1 MIKFI
6 HTGDLHLGLQFN
18 NVSFH
23 KEKAMDRRRELWVT
37 FQRIVNYSKEREVDF
52 LFIAGDLFEDA
63 YFTLGDIKRV
73 RDILAEAP
81 NVNILISAGN
91 HDNLNTKSLYLRIE
105 WSKNV
110 HIFNSNKLE
119 VKVYKEL
126 NTIIYGYS
134 WDRVEFKDN
143 SLFKELPN
151 IDGDMNNILLLH
163 GDVSKNSNYLPINL
177 NELETLNMDYI
188 ALGHIHKPSLFTDK
202 IAYCGCPEPLDFGEL
217 GERGIIEGT
226 IDNGTTKIEFLPF
239 SMRSFYEVNIVVD
252 ENLGYQDIINKITAI
267 VNANSSK
274 NFYRIRLKGYVQQD
288 MDLTN
293 LYKDVEN
300 NFYHL
305 ELFNETTPD
314 YDLIALEESNK
325 DNIIGQFIL
334 TMKDKNLEDEMVRD
348 ALYYGLEALLKGR
361 C

>member
-23 KEKAMDRRRELWVT
+23 KEKAMDRRRELWAT
-37 FQRIVNYSKEREVDF
+37 FHRIVNYSKEREVDF
-52 LFIAGDLFEDA
+52 LLIAGDLFEDA

-73 RDILAEAP
+73 RDILAEAV
-81 NVNILISAGN
+81 NINILISAGN
-91 HDNLNTKSLYLRIE
+91 HDNLNTKSLYNRIE

-110 HIFNSNKLE
+110 HIFNSNGLD
-119 VKVYKEL
+119 VVAYPEL
-126 NTIIYGYS
+126 NTTVYGYS

-143 SLFKELPN
+143 SLFEQLPT
-151 IDGDMNNILLLH
+151 IDENMSNILLLH
-163 GDVSKNSNYLPINL
+163 GDLSKESNYLPISL
-177 NELETLNMDYI
+177 NELEALNMDYI
-188 ALGHIHKPSLFTDK
+188 ALGHIHKPNLITDK

-239 SMRSFYEVNIVVD
+239 SMRSFHEVNIVVN
-252 ENLGYQDIINKITAI
+252 ENLGYLDIINKFRSLDK
-267 VNANSSK
+267 ANLLK
-274 NFYRIRLKGYVQQD
+274 DFYRIRLTGYIQQD
-288 MDLTN
+288 MDLNN

-305 ELFNETTPD
+305 ELFNETAPD

-325 DNIIGQFIL
+325 DNIIGQFIM
-334 TMKDKNLEDEMVRD
+334 TMKDKNLEDELVRD
-348 ALYYGLEALLKGR
+348 ALYFGLEALLKGR

>member
-23 KEKAMDRRRELWVT
+23 KEKAMDRRRELWAT
-37 FQRIVNYSKEREVDF
+37 FQRIVNYSKVTKVDF

-63 YFTLGDIKRV
+63 FFTLGDIKRV
-73 RDILAEAP
+73 RDIFQEAP

-91 HDNLNTKSLYLRIE
+91 HDNLNTKSLYLRVE
-105 WSKNV
+105 WSENV
-110 HIFNSNKLE
+110 HIFNSNGLE
-119 VKVYKEL
+119 VKVYEDL
-126 NTIIYGYS
+126 NTTIYGYS

-143 SLFKELPN
+143 SLFKELPT
-151 IDGDMNNILLLH
+151 IDENMNNILLLH
-163 GDVSKNSNYLPINL
+163 GDVNKESNYLPISL
-177 NELETLNMDYI
+177 DELEALNMDYI
-188 ALGHIHKPSLFTDK
+188 ALGHIHKPSLITNK

-226 IDNGTTKIEFLPF
+226 IDNGTTKIKFLPF
-239 SMRSFYEVNIVVD
+239 SMRSFHEVNIVVN
-252 ENLGYQDIINKITAI
+252 ENLGYLDIINKFKEV
-267 VNANSSK
+267 VNENSSK
-274 NFYRIRLKGYVQQD
+274 DFYRITLKGYIQQD
-288 MDLTN
+288 MDLMN

-300 NFYHL
+300 SFYHL

-334 TMKDKNLEDEMVRD
+334 AMKDKSLEDEMVRD
-348 ALYYGLEALLKGR
+348 ALYYGLEVLLKGR